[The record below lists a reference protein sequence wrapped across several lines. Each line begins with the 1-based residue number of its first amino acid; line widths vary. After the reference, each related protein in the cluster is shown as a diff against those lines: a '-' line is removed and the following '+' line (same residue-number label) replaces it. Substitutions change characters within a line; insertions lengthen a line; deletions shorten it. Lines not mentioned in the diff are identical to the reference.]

1 MSTMN
6 ITKETID
13 ELNARVTIKL
23 EPADYQPQ
31 VDKTLKEHARKAN
44 MPGFRPGK
52 VPVGV
57 VKKMYGPSVLV
68 DEVNKMLGNKLYEY
82 IGNEKL
88 EILGNPLPSEA
99 VQPKADWENP
109 AEMEFT
115 YDLGLAPKIELELGK
130 KFKFDKYVI
139 EATEKDIE
147 TSLENISKRSGEMV
161 EHDTIADNDL
171 VRVQWVE
178 LEDDGSIKE
187 GGVLNSSS
195 ISLDNVKDDVKKPL
209 IGKKL
214 EESLT
219 VKFRDFSEN
228 EADMA
233 AMLAV
238 SKEEL
243 PSVNENFKIT
253 IEKIQRLKPA
263 ELNEELFK
271 KMYPDGSVTNLDE
284 MKEKIKADYAA
295 YFEKE
300 SDRKLKNDMVLDL
313 IKNTKIELPDEFLK
327 RWLTT
332 VGEKKP
338 SREQV
343 EEEYPNYRDGLK
355 WQLIENKIIRDNDI
369 KVSQDELKEGVREQL
384 RAQFAQYG
392 IQQADDEM
400 MDDMVEKFMKREE
413 EVRRVND
420 QLYDNK
426 VMEFFKSK
434 ATLNEKR
441 TTSEKFYEELA
452 KQNA

>member
-6 ITKETID
+6 ITKESID
-13 ELNARVTIKL
+13 NLNARVTIKL
-23 EPADYQPQ
+23 EPADYQPR
-31 VDKTLKEHARKAN
+31 VDKMLKEHARKAN

-68 DEVNKMLGNKLYEY
+68 DEVNKMLGDKLYEY

-109 AEMEFT
+109 ADMEFT

-130 KFKFDKYVI
+130 KFKFDQFVI
-139 EATEKDIE
+139 EATDKDIE

-161 EHDTIADNDL
+161 EHDTVADNDL

-178 LEDDGSIKE
+178 LADDGSIKE
-187 GGVLNSSS
+187 GGVMNGSS
-195 ISLDNVKDDVKKPL
+195 ISLDNLKDEVKKPL

-214 EESLT
+214 EDSLT
-219 VKFRDFSEN
+219 VKFRDFSTS

-263 ELNEELFK
+263 ELNEETFK

-284 MKEKIKADYAA
+284 MKEKIKTDYAA
-295 YFEKE
+295 YFKQE
-300 SDRKLKNDMVLDL
+300 SDRKLKNDIVLDL

-327 RWLTT
+327 RWLMT

-338 SREQV
+338 SREQI
-343 EEEYPNYRDGLK
+343 EEEYPNYKDGLK

-369 KVSQDELKEGVREQL
+369 KVSQEELKEGIKAQL
-384 RAQFAQYG
+384 LQQFAHYG
-392 IQQADDEM
+392 MQQADDEM
-400 MDDMVEKFMKREE
+400 MNEMVEKFMQREE
-413 EVRRVND
+413 EVRKVND

-426 VMEFFKSK
+426 VMEFFKSQ
-434 ATLNEKR
+434 ATLKEKK
-441 TTSEKFYEELA
+441 TTSEKFYEELS

>member
-1 MSTMN
+1 MN
-6 ITKETID
+6 ITKEKID

-31 VDKTLKEHARKAN
+31 VDQVLKQHAKQAK

-52 VPVGV
+52 VPVSM

-82 IGNEKL
+82 IGAEKL

-109 AEMEFT
+109 ADMEFT
-115 YDLGLAPKIELELGK
+115 YDLGLAPTIDLQLGK

-147 TSLENISKRSGEMV
+147 NSLDNIAKRSGEMI

-171 VRVQWVE
+171 VKVQWVE
-178 LEDDGSIKE
+178 LNDDESIKE
-187 GGVLNSSS
+187 GGVLNSST
-195 ISLDNVKDDVKKPL
+195 ISLDRVKDDVKKPL
-209 IGKKL
+209 LGKKL
-214 EESLT
+214 EDSL
-219 VKFRDFSEN
+219 VVNFRDFSEN

-243 PSVNENFKIT
+243 PAVNEKFKIT

-263 ELNEELFK
+263 EFNEEFFK
-271 KMYPDGSVTNLDE
+271 KMYPDGSVTTLDQL
-284 MKEKIKADYAA
+284 KEKIKEDFRN

-300 SDRKLKNDMVLDL
+300 SERKLKNDMVLEL
-313 IKNTKIELPDEFLK
+313 LKTTKIELPDDFLK

-332 VGEKKP
+332 VGENKP
-338 SREQV
+338 TKDQV
-343 EEEYPNYRDGLK
+343 EQEYPNYRDGLK
-355 WQLIENKIIRDNDI
+355 WQLIENKIIRENEI
-369 KVSQDELKEGVREQL
+369 KVTEEELKDGVRAQL
-384 RAQFAQYG
+384 RQQFAAYG
-392 IQQADDEM
+392 IQQADDDM
-400 MDDMVEKFMKREE
+400 MEDMVKKFMERQD
-413 EVRRVND
+413 EVRKVND
-420 QLYDNK
+420 QLYDDK
-426 VMEFFKSK
+426 VMAYFKEQ
-434 ATLNEKR
+434 ATLTEKKVD
-441 TTSEKFYEELA
+441 SEKFYEMLA
-452 KQNA
+452 KENA

>member
-1 MSTMN
+1 MN
-6 ITKETID
+6 ITKESID

-31 VDKTLKEHARKAN
+31 VDKTLKEHARKAQ

-57 VKKMYGPSVLV
+57 VKKMYGASVLV
-68 DEVNKMLGNKLYEY
+68 DEVNKMLGNKLYEF
-82 IGNEKL
+82 IGTEKL
-88 EILGNPLPSEA
+88 EVLGNPLPSES

-115 YDLGLAPKIELELGK
+115 YDLGLAPKIELNLGK

-147 TSLENISKRSGEMV
+147 TSLENIAKRSGEMV

-178 LEDDGSIKE
+178 LNDDESIKE
-187 GGVLNSSS
+187 AGVLNSSS
-195 ISLDNVKDDVKKPL
+195 ISLDNLKDDVKKPL

-214 EESLT
+214 EDSLV

-243 PSVNENFKIT
+243 PAVNEKFKIT
-253 IEKIQRLKPA
+253 IEKIQRLTPA

-284 MKEKIKADYAA
+284 MKEKIKQDYAA

-300 SDRKLKNDMVLDL
+300 SDRKLKNDIVLDI

-327 RWLTT
+327 RWLMT

-338 SREQV
+338 SKEQV
-343 EEEYPNYRDGLK
+343 EEEYPNYKDGLK
-355 WQLIENKIIRDNDI
+355 WQLVENKIIKDNDI
-369 KVSQDELKEGVREQL
+369 KVTQEELKEGVREQL
-384 RAQFAQYG
+384 RQQFAYYG
-392 IQQADDEM
+392 MQQADDEM
-400 MDDMVEKFMKREE
+400 MEDMVQKFLQRED
-413 EVRRVND
+413 EVRKVND
-420 QLYDNK
+420 QLYDEK
-426 VMEFFKSK
+426 VMEFFKEK
-434 ATLNEKR
+434 ATLKEVK
-441 TTSEKFYEELA
+441 TTSEKFYEALA
-452 KQNA
+452 KDNK

>member
-1 MSTMN
+1 MN
-6 ITKETID
+6 ITKESID
-13 ELNARVTIKL
+13 DLNARVTIKL

-88 EILGNPLPSEA
+88 EVLGNPLPSEE

-109 AEMEFT
+109 ADMEFT
-115 YDLGLAPKIELELGK
+115 YDLGLAPNIELDLGK
-130 KFKFDKYVI
+130 KFKFDHYVI

-147 TSLENISKRSGEMV
+147 TSLENIAKRGGEMV
-161 EHDTIADNDL
+161 EHDTVADNDL

-178 LEDDGSIKE
+178 LEDDGNIKE
-187 GGVLNSSS
+187 GGVMNSSS
-195 ISLDNVKDDVKKPL
+195 ISLDNLKDEVKKPL

-214 EESLT
+214 EDSVT
-219 VKFRDFSEN
+219 VKFRDFSTS

-253 IEKIQRLKPA
+253 IEKIQRLKSA

-284 MKEKIKADYAA
+284 MKEKIKADYAS

-300 SDRKLKNDMVLDL
+300 SERKLKNDIVLEL
-313 IKNTKIELPDEFLK
+313 IKSTKIELPDEFLK
-327 RWLTT
+327 RWLMT
-332 VGEKKP
+332 VGENKP
-338 SREQV
+338 SKEQV
-343 EEEYPNYRDGLK
+343 EEEYPNYKDGLK
-355 WQLIENKIIRDNDI
+355 WQLIENKIIRENDI
-369 KVSQDELKEGVREQL
+369 KISQDELKEGIKAQL
-384 RAQFAQYG
+384 LQQFAHYG
-392 IQQADDEM
+392 MQQADDEM
-400 MDDMVEKFMKREE
+400 MNDMVEKFMQREE
-413 EVRRVND
+413 EVRKVND
-420 QLYDNK
+420 QLYDQK
-426 VMEFFKSK
+426 VMDFFKEQ
-434 ATLNEKR
+434 ATLKEKK
-441 TTSEKFYEELA
+441 TTSEKFYEELS
-452 KQNA
+452 KQNV